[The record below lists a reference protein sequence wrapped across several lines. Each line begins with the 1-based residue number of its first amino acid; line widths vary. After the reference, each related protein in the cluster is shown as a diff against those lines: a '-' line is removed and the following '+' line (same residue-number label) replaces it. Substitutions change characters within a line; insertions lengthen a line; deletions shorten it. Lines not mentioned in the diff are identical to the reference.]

1 MTPAFQIKIQSRKSS
16 GGFFMTF
23 ANGYTVSVQFSEYN
37 YSDSGQTDA
46 EVAVWHNSGDQN
58 FIEPKEWK
66 SVSIDNGDQVA
77 GYLSPED
84 VAKIIH
90 EFSTK

>member
-1 MTPAFQIKIQSRKSS
+1 MRPAFQIKTESRTSS

-37 YSDSGQTDA
+37 YSDSGKTDA
-46 EVAVWHNSGDQN
+46 EVAVWHNSGNQN
-58 FIEPKEWK
+58 FIEPKLWK
-66 SVSIDNGDQVA
+66 SVSIDNHDQVA
-77 GYLSPED
+77 GWVSPED